1 MLKRAILQILMDS
14 PLYFS
19 YSLNDRLHLFKR
31 ALSKAEAPSDLQGRL
46 SHWVKTGHFKKEV
59 VK

>member
-1 MLKRAILQILMDS
+1 MKRAILQVLMDS

-19 YSLNDRLHLFKR
+19 YTLSDRLHLLKR
-31 ALSKAEAPSDLQGRL
+31 ALSKVEAPSDLRGRM
-46 SHWVKTGHFKKEV
+46 SHWVKTGHFRKKEV